1 MHYTA
6 IADRALE
13 TLFVVGRPAPTRHE
27 LADAY
32 PFIEHATDY
41 IERKIWLQR
50 VLAWR
55 QAHQQGAKRP
65 VDKPRRA
72 FRDTPTPFEGF

>member
-1 MHYTA
+1 MKAYTA

-32 PFIEHATDY
+32 PFATRGY
-41 IERKIWLQR
+41 IEEKIWLQR

-55 QAHQQGAKRP
+55 QSHREGAKRP